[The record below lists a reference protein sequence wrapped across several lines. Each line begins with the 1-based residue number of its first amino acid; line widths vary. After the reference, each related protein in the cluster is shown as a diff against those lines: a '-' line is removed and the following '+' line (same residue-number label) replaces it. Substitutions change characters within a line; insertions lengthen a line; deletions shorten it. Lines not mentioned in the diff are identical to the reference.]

1 VKESST
7 AEIAENAGQRIPKV
21 LCDLRALRGKRPLVT
36 RSEGMDIRRENGMAL
51 IVAMMAMLLMMA
63 LGAALV
69 LTTSS
74 ETIIAANFRNSG
86 EGLYAADAAL
96 ERIVDDLL
104 TVPDWNFVLSGVA
117 QSAFVDGA
125 PEGVRTLPEG
135 STIDLAQAVNLATCQ
150 KVTACSAA
158 DMDQVT
164 AERPWGPN
172 NTRWQL
178 YGYGNLSDLMPTA
191 SVNSRYYVVVMV
203 GDDPS
208 ELDHDATKDGITPC
222 GNAVPVK
229 GPGNPPAW
237 SCNPGTGVIA
247 VRAEA
252 FGPRGAHKVLE
263 MTVARS
269 TTDPEAGALA
279 EQPEVF
285 GADGQISVTGDSQ
298 DYNESVGQA
307 GVRILSWREVR

>member
-1 VKESST
+1 
-7 AEIAENAGQRIPKV
+7 
-21 LCDLRALRGKRPLVT
+21 
-36 RSEGMDIRRENGMAL
+36 MA
-51 IVAMMAMLLMMA
+51 
-63 LGAALV
+63 
-69 LTTSS
+69 
-74 ETIIAANFRNSG
+74 N
-86 EGLYAADAAL
+86 
-96 ERIVDDLL
+96 
-104 TVPDWNFVLSGVA
+104 
-117 QSAFVDGA
+117 
-125 PEGVRTLPEG
+125 
-135 STIDLAQAVNLATCQ
+135 CQ

-172 NTRWQL
+172 NPRWQL

-191 SVNSRYYVVVMV
+191 SVNSPYYVVVMV

-208 ELDHDATKDGITPC
+208 ELDDDATKDGITPC

-229 GPGNPPAW
+229 GPGNPPTW

-252 FGPRGAHKVLE
+252 FGPRGAHKVIE

-269 TTDPEAGALA
+269 TTDPEAGARA

-298 DYNESVGQA
+298 DYNDECRTGRRADPVVA
-307 GVRILSWREVR
+307 